1 MVIFNSYVSLP
12 QGNSEGYRP
21 ILKTCPVAGFAPAVS
36 NLLLHLIGRPQ
47 AFGIPGIYAENIEK
61 GILKI
66 RVDID
71 YWGATKINRKL

>member
-1 MVIFNSYVSLP
+1 M
-12 QGNSEGYRP
+12 
-21 ILKTCPVAGFAPAVS
+21 AGFAPAVS

-71 YWGATKINRKL
+71 YWGATKINWKL